1 MSRSLNAFVA
11 LLSWILTL
19 NAALAQ
25 PAVERL
31 ERQVRDKQRARDDA
45 DGVGYL
51 GVFADESLAGG
62 HGVEVMEVMDGSPA
76 QKGGLE
82 PGDLVTKVGDQPI
95 RSLNDFAAA
104 LRDQPV
110 GKTLRFAIERKGDP
124 KQVEATLVAR
134 PPARSRRFP
143 KFGRLGDAAPELP
156 RMSLLGVHVESV
168 DAASAAALGLPV
180 ARGAYVTRVRE
191 GSPAATAGIPV
202 QAVIVAV
209 DGQEVGDLADLKQ
222 IIAATHPGQEIK
234 VDYYSRGKRIERR
247 VRLAETLPDEP
258 ALLPEAAPMP
268 PLQAP
273 ELTDQQRIE
282 QLEGRVRALEARL
295 AELERIAGGR

>member
-82 PGDLVTKVGDQPI
+82 PGDLVAKVGDQPI

-124 KQVEATLVAR
+124 KQVE
-134 PPARSRRFP
+134 
-143 KFGRLGDAAPELP
+143 
-156 RMSLLGVHVESV
+156 
-168 DAASAAALGLPV
+168 
-180 ARGAYVTRVRE
+180 
-191 GSPAATAGIPV
+191 
-202 QAVIVAV
+202 
-209 DGQEVGDLADLKQ
+209 
-222 IIAATHPGQEIK
+222 
-234 VDYYSRGKRIERR
+234 
-247 VRLAETLPDEP
+247 
-258 ALLPEAAPMP
+258 
-268 PLQAP
+268 
-273 ELTDQQRIE
+273 
-282 QLEGRVRALEARL
+282 
-295 AELERIAGGR
+295 